1 MSYDTFVGTTPL
13 LLFEILAIFLF
24 GNLMNIKVALS
35 DGARIQSLVIGFLT
49 GLIVLFFKESILS
62 LSSYFVLLLAVVPHF
77 VFKPD
82 RENNGSRLMLGVG
95 ASFLVSYTY
104 LFLAVYLARSGSG
117 EMALINACIPILFPY
132 FSWICGTVIFN
143 LGKRLKFSFFV
154 ISCLAFVFLLS
165 FCFDLFFKE
174 HITYFYLC
182 FLSWLFWFLSRKIR
196 IDQEQKKLADL

>member
-1 MSYDTFVGTTPL
+1 LSYDTFVGTTPL

-24 GNLMNIKVALS
+24 GNLMNIKVSLS

-49 GLIVLFFKESILS
+49 GLIVLFFKENILS
-62 LSSYFVLLLAVVPHF
+62 LSAYFILLLAVAPHF
-77 VFKPD
+77 AFKPD
-82 RENNGSRLMLGVG
+82 RRNNGSRLMLGVG

-132 FSWICGTVIFN
+132 FSWVCGTVIFN
-143 LGKRLKFSFFV
+143 FEQRLKPGFFIV
-154 ISCLAFVFLLS
+154 ACLAFVFSLG
-165 FCFDLFFKE
+165 FCFNLFFKE

-182 FLSWLFWFLSRKIR
+182 FLSWLFWFLSRKMR
-196 IDQEQKKLADL
+196 IDQEKKKLAEL